1 MKRKIAEI
9 LDPTLMPMQIISD
22 FLGNLSKLGVWCADR
37 AALILMIKIDK
48 LKTRE
53 KYERHFLSLSVLFSF
68 MVRIGKLWDDMYRD
82 MMDTE
87 ELATFSRPKLSR
99 LVEPLNSFSPAIT
112 SYATPAVEVVK
123 EKEAGAEKQEAAPAP
138 PRPRRVVGR
147 RAGQIWRILTRCVH

>member
-1 MKRKIAEI
+1 
-9 LDPTLMPMQIISD
+9 MPMQIISD
-22 FLGNLSKLGVWCADR
+22 FFGILSELGVWCVDR

-53 KYERHFLSLSVLFSF
+53 KFERHFLSLSVLFSF

-99 LVEPLNSFSPAIT
+99 LVELFQ
-112 SYATPAVEVVK
+112 Y
-123 EKEAGAEKQEAAPAP
+123 
-138 PRPRRVVGR
+138 
-147 RAGQIWRILTRCVH
+147 